1 MFVFSIAPEKGE
13 GKGRERFTES
23 GKTWRKAISGKNI
36 PFDSREK
43 QGKIR
48 EAKIRKDKKR

>member
-43 QGKIR
+43 QGKMR
-48 EAKIRKDKKR
+48 EDESKRR